1 MISRFLPHPVRR
13 LIGAAG
19 PIRPSGYRLVDQ
31 PEQLAPLLAAL
42 DKVDEVSLDTEADNM
57 YHYRVRV
64 CLLQFLVSG
73 EIFLVDAL
81 APIELKPLWT
91 RLARKHLVMHGSDFD
106 LRLLHDRC
114 GFRAQS
120 LFDTMLAAQLLG
132 RQRIGLASLLE
143 EHFGVKLDK
152 DSQKANWSKR
162 PLTTKLLDYSALDV
176 WHLPALR
183 DLLSKSLSKLGRRE
197 WLDQQCQAQIE
208 AGTEGFS
215 PATENDWRIGK
226 SERLRGRSLC
236 VLQAVW
242 HWREQQAER
251 LDTPPFK
258 VCSNDLLLRIA
269 HAADQGGYEQQDGQ
283 DGAPGPDAPDA
294 ERQLEAVLGSIHLG
308 KRHPRLFPSLA
319 AAVRDGL
326 AKDPRTLPRRPG
338 RDPSHTPLSRAEITR
353 LDKIKEDRDRIA
365 ARLGIEATL
374 IANRSLLSQ
383 IARAPRDLDKFLL
396 PWQADL
402 LRGEPSLKS

>member
-13 LIGAAG
+13 LLGAAG
-19 PIRPSGYRLVDQ
+19 PLRPSGYRLIDQ
-31 PEQLAPLLAAL
+31 PGQLAPLLEAL
-42 DKVDEVSLDTEADNM
+42 DRVEEVSLDTEADNM

-81 APIELKPLWT
+81 APLDLKPLWS
-91 RLARKHLVMHGSDFD
+91 RLAKKHLVMHGSDFD

-114 GFRAQS
+114 QFRAHS

-162 PLTTKLLDYSALDV
+162 PLSTKLLDYAALDV

-183 DLLSKSLSKLGRRE
+183 DLLTRALVKLGRRK
-197 WLDQQCQAQIE
+197 WLDQQCEAQIE
-208 AGTEGFS
+208 AGTQGFAPS
-215 PATENDWRIGK
+215 TENDWRIGK
-226 SERLRGRSLC
+226 SEKLRGRSLSM
-236 VLQAVW
+236 LHAVW
-242 HWREQQAER
+242 HWREDQAAR

-258 VCSNDLLLRIA
+258 VCSNELLLRIA
-269 HAADQGGYEQQDGQ
+269 HAAEPAGHEAPGAH
-283 DGAPGPDAPDA
+283 DGAGGDREPAPADQ
-294 ERQLEAVLGSIHLG
+294 ERDLLATVHLG
-308 KRHPRLFPSLA
+308 KRHARLLPSLT
-319 AAVRDGL
+319 AAVRAGL
-326 AKDPRTLPRRPG
+326 ARDPHTLPRRPG
-338 RDPSHTPLSRAEITR
+338 RDPSHTPLSRAEIAR
-353 LDKIKEDRDRIA
+353 LDKIKEDRDRLA
-365 ARLGIEATL
+365 AGLTIEPTL
-374 IANRSLLSQ
+374 IANRSQLSQ
-383 IARAPRDLDKFLL
+383 IARNPRELDAILL

-402 LRGEPSLKS
+402 LRNEPSLKA